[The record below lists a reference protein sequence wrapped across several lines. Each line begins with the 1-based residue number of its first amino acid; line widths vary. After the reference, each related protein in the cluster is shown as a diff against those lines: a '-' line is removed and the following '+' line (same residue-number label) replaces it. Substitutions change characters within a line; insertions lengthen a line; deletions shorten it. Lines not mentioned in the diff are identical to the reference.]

1 MDTAPSPEK
10 PLFSPEFV
18 MLSVIAFLAFCNISL
33 FYGFN
38 AYMEAIHIPP
48 MWRGVLLGLEPGTAF
63 LVRPVISPVLTV
75 RNSISTIA
83 LGLATI
89 MAALLSYQLTT
100 DVWGLALVRVAH
112 GLGLVLLIS
121 ASVTLLVEFIPAG
134 RSGQGFGIFTVASL
148 LPYAVLPPI
157 VESMLGTVGNE
168 AAVYGRFTI
177 FLLPALLLLLPL
189 GRSVRR
195 LDAALPH
202 HHKQRPT
209 AAQLRADLRTP
220 GVAQLLAANLLLF
233 TATTIVFFY
242 MKDHLLALGSG
253 NAGLF
258 FTVSTGTTIV
268 VRVVC
273 GKLLDRVNRA
283 AMLTLFL
290 GVLAATLCLF
300 GVPDSIEAMLPLAAL
315 YGMCLGFV
323 MPQMNASMFVIS
335 EPRLRGLNTNLLLFT
350 MDGGFFL
357 GPLLA
362 GLMQTDGMSLTTLFA
377 LCALGPLL
385 AGALTWTLV
394 GRMRDG
400 APRT

>member
-1 MDTAPSPEK
+1 
-10 PLFSPEFV
+10 
-18 MLSVIAFLAFCNISL
+18 
-33 FYGFN
+33 
-38 AYMEAIHIPP
+38 
-48 MWRGVLLGLEPGTAF
+48 
-63 LVRPVISPVLTV
+63 
-75 RNSISTIA
+75 
-83 LGLATI
+83 
-89 MAALLSYQLTT
+89 
-100 DVWGLALVRVAH
+100 
-112 GLGLVLLIS
+112 
-121 ASVTLLVEFIPAG
+121 
-134 RSGQGFGIFTVASL
+134 
-148 LPYAVLPPI
+148 
-157 VESMLGTVGNE
+157 MLGTVGNE

-189 GRSVRR
+189 QRSVRR
-195 LDAALPH
+195 LDATLPH

-233 TATTIVFFY
+233 TATTVVFFY

-290 GVLAATLCLF
+290 GVLAANLCLF
-300 GVPDSIEAMLPLAAL
+300 GVPDSLETMLPLAAL
-315 YGMCLGFV
+315 YGLCLGFV
-323 MPQMNASMFVIS
+323 MPQMNAAMFVIS

-362 GLMQTDGMSLTTLFA
+362 GLMQTDGMGLTALFA